1 MFPWEGPSWSTR
13 DVRIMDLLEW
23 FTCGKADCETVWG
36 ALDGDRPHFCFF
48 KRKHPFPRDFLTYVG
63 FSISS
68 LILNTMLF
76 WCRTP
81 LHLYI
86 SVSSHG
92 LYNSFFS
99 AFYSKQINKN
109 DSNPSFHEEQ
119 LPAIATRSGFAW
131 MFSHASTCRLQVRTF
146 TQKKKNKKTTATVTT
161 RTTVNNS
168 NLSLLLIFFRP
179 DRSLRKS
186 HFLCGVYWFAFKQSK
201 TLN

>member
-1 MFPWEGPSWSTR
+1 MRRAF
-13 DVRIMDLLEW
+13 LEY
-23 FTCGKADCETVWG
+23 
-36 ALDGDRPHFCFF
+36 
-48 KRKHPFPRDFLTYVG
+48 PRDFLTYVG

-86 SVSSHG
+86 SVRSHG

>member
-1 MFPWEGPSWSTR
+1 MYYVLLIFETITCCVARFIDKYKTVTSVFPWEGPSWSTR

-86 SVSSHG
+86 SVRSHG

-99 AFYSKQINKN
+99 AFYSKQINNN

-119 LPAIATRSGFAW
+119 LPGIVTRSGFAW
-131 MFSHASTCRLQVRTF
+131 MFPHASTCRLQVRTF
-146 TQKKKNKKTTATVTT
+146 TQKKKTKK
-161 RTTVNNS
+161 
-168 NLSLLLIFFRP
+168 
-179 DRSLRKS
+179 
-186 HFLCGVYWFAFKQSK
+186 QQQQ
-201 TLN
+201 

>member
-1 MFPWEGPSWSTR
+1 MAIDLISVFSRESTLFLAISLHMWASR
-13 DVRIMDLLEW
+13 SLL
-23 FTCGKADCETVWG
+23 
-36 ALDGDRPHFCFF
+36 
-48 KRKHPFPRDFLTYVG
+48 
-63 FSISS
+63 
-68 LILNTMLF
+68 

-86 SVSSHG
+86 SVRSHG

-99 AFYSKQINKN
+99 AFYSKQINNN

-119 LPAIATRSGFAW
+119 LPTIATRSGFAW

-146 TQKKKNKKTTATVTT
+146 TQKKKKQKNNSNSNNSNDSI
-161 RTTVNNS
+161 NNS
-168 NLSLLLIFFRP
+168 NLSLLLILFRP

-186 HFLCGVYWFAFKQSK
+186 HFLCGVYWFAFNQSK